1 MIRNILAIAGRPG
14 LFKIVKQG
22 KNMLIVSQLAT
33 GKCQPA
39 YARDKVSSLGD
50 ISIYTVT
57 DDKPLSEVFELIKAK
72 NEGNKVDIKAIGG
85 DSEIREYFAGIL
97 PEFDNDRVYTAD
109 IKKYFHGI
117 ISLSTPEL
125 QILPT
130 ATKPKKLNRKNH
142 LPINESVTPFYTI
155 RLSSRPR

>member
-39 YARDKVSSLGD
+39 YPRDKVSSLGD

-109 IKKYFHGI
+109 IKKIFSWYNQLIDAGI
-117 ISLSTPEL
+117 TDFTDSDE
-125 QILPT
+125 
-130 ATKPKKLNRKNH
+130 AEETKSE
-142 LPINESVTPFYTI
+142 ES
-155 RLSSRPR
+155 SAD

>member
-57 DDKPLSEVFELIKAK
+57 DDKPISEVFELIKAK

-109 IKKYFHGI
+109 IKKIFSWYNQLIDAGI
-117 ISLSTPEL
+117 TDFTDSDE
-125 QILPT
+125 
-130 ATKPKKLNRKNH
+130 AEETKSE
-142 LPINESVTPFYTI
+142 ES
-155 RLSSRPR
+155 SAD

>member
-85 DSEIREYFAGIL
+85 DSEIREYFARIL

-109 IKKYFHGI
+109 IKKIFSWYNQLIDAGI
-117 ISLSTPEL
+117 TDFTDSDE
-125 QILPT
+125 
-130 ATKPKKLNRKNH
+130 AEETKSE
-142 LPINESVTPFYTI
+142 ES
-155 RLSSRPR
+155 SAD

>member
-72 NEGNKVDIKAIGG
+72 NEGNKIDIKAIGG

-109 IKKYFHGI
+109 IKKIFSWYNQLIDAGI
-117 ISLSTPEL
+117 TDFTDSDE
-125 QILPT
+125 
-130 ATKPKKLNRKNH
+130 AEETKSE
-142 LPINESVTPFYTI
+142 ES
-155 RLSSRPR
+155 SAD

>member
-109 IKKYFHGI
+109 IKKIFSWYNQLIDAGI
-117 ISLSTPEL
+117 TDFTDSDE
-125 QILPT
+125 
-130 ATKPKKLNRKNH
+130 AEEPKSE
-142 LPINESVTPFYTI
+142 ES
-155 RLSSRPR
+155 SAD

>member
-109 IKKYFHGI
+109 IKKIFSWYNQLIDAGI
-117 ISLSTPEL
+117 TDFTDSDE
-125 QILPT
+125 
-130 ATKPKKLNRKNH
+130 AKETKSE
-142 LPINESVTPFYTI
+142 ES
-155 RLSSRPR
+155 SAD

>member
-57 DDKPLSEVFELIKAK
+57 NDKPLSEVFELIKAK

-85 DSEIREYFAGIL
+85 DAEIREYFAGIL

-109 IKKYFHGI
+109 IKKIFSWYNQLIDAGI
-117 ISLSTPEL
+117 TDFTDSDE
-125 QILPT
+125 
-130 ATKPKKLNRKNH
+130 AEETKSE
-142 LPINESVTPFYTI
+142 ES
-155 RLSSRPR
+155 SAD

>member
-50 ISIYTVT
+50 ISIYTVP

-109 IKKYFHGI
+109 IKKIFSWYNQLIDAGI
-117 ISLSTPEL
+117 TDFTDSDE
-125 QILPT
+125 
-130 ATKPKKLNRKNH
+130 AEETKSE
-142 LPINESVTPFYTI
+142 ES
-155 RLSSRPR
+155 SAD